1 MIITLQQIRAIAQD
15 IRLNNNANEDKNV
28 RDFHLRTIEYLCT
41 KSIIIL
47 NEMRNGN
54 N

>member
-1 MIITLQQIRAIAQD
+1 MIMTLQQIRAIAQD
-15 IRLNNNANEDKNV
+15 IRLNNANENKNV
-28 RDFHLRTIEYLCT
+28 RDFHLRTIEDLCT

-47 NEMRNGN
+47 NEMKNGN